1 MESPL
6 IGASF
11 SHRHLSELGI
21 TLADAWHEYKNL
33 GLKWI
38 RLGCYWDEIE
48 KTEGKYNLSIIKQL
62 LETCA
67 VLKIN
72 VVMTIGMKA
81 PRWPEFYIPEY
92 IAEKSAINTGEITE
106 TAPEIIADRLF
117 AYIKHTVRELG
128 GYSRIKYWQVENEPL
143 DQSGPQHIK
152 ISSQLLRR
160 EVSLV
165 RTIDP
170 ERPVVINLWGNELTK
185 RNNFPHA
192 VELADVV
199 GLDLYP
205 RVPRKT
211 FFREKYYRR
220 PDDSDGRISNVMK
233 SIRGSGKS
241 VWITELQSE
250 PWGGKDSCTAS
261 HVIENAKWAK
271 KLSADAVF
279 FWGFEYWVREN
290 LDGNNSYI
298 EAAKDA
304 FRVISSV

>member
-1 MESPL
+1 M
-6 IGASF
+6 
-11 SHRHLSELGI
+11 
-21 TLADAWHEYKNL
+21 
-33 GLKWI
+33 
-38 RLGCYWDEIE
+38 
-48 KTEGKYNLSIIKQL
+48 
-62 LETCA
+62 
-67 VLKIN
+67 
-72 VVMTIGMKA
+72 
-81 PRWPEFYIPEY
+81 
-92 IAEKSAINTGEITE
+92 
-106 TAPEIIADRLF
+106 
-117 AYIKHTVRELG
+117 
-128 GYSRIKYWQVENEPL
+128 
-143 DQSGPQHIK
+143 
-152 ISSQLLRR
+152 RR

-205 RVPRKT
+205 RVPWKTVFRK
-211 FFREKYYRR
+211 KYYRR
-220 PDDSDGRISNVMK
+220 PDDSDGRISGVMK

-279 FWGFEYWVREN
+279 FWGFEYWVREG